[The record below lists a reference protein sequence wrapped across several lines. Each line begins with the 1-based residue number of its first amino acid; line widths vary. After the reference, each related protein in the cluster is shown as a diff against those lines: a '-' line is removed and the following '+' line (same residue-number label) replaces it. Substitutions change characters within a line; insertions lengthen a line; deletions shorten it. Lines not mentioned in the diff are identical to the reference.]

1 MLKFQGSNVKKFELF
16 DPKVDF
22 VFKRIFGHDEEIF
35 ISFAN
40 SVLNYPE
47 HKKIKTVTYINNE
60 FNRDSKEDKES
71 RLDVHAVLNDG
82 SHINIE
88 MQMQNTGKYEKRSL
102 YYWAKLHEE
111 QLKKGYHYKL
121 LNPAICIHVLNFNLF
136 KNKKEFHTALGVVD
150 LETKIRFSEGFEI
163 HFMELPKV

>member
-1 MLKFQGSNVKKFELF
+1 VKKFELF

-47 HKKIKTVTYINNE
+47 HKKIKSVTFINNE
-60 FNRDSKEDKES
+60 FNKDSEEDKES

-82 SHINIE
+82 SHIHIE
-88 MQMQNTGKYEKRSL
+88 MQMQNTGEYEKRSL
-102 YYWAKLHEE
+102 YYWAKIYEE
-111 QLKKGYHYKL
+111 QLKKGESL
-121 LNPAICIHVLNFNLF
+121 
-136 KNKKEFHTALGVVD
+136 
-150 LETKIRFSEGFEI
+150 
-163 HFMELPKV
+163 